1 MKAKKFIP
9 LLFVAAALSSCD
21 FTEDCDY
28 FGWLRVENN
37 WQGYNDIP
45 SSPDRNYA
53 LMYSDDKG
61 YQGEYSIVPN
71 LEGIPDTVT
80 TRMPMGGARVITFT
94 RPNDVNNDGVN
105 D

>member
-45 SSPDRNYA
+45 SSPET
-53 LMYSDDKG
+53 MH
-61 YQGEYSIVPN
+61 
-71 LEGIPDTVT
+71 
-80 TRMPMGGARVITFT
+80 
-94 RPNDVNNDGVN
+94 
-105 D
+105 

>member
-61 YQGEYSIVPN
+61 YQGEYSIVPYSRHRN
-71 LEGIPDTVT
+71 HPY
-80 TRMPMGGARVITFT
+80 A
-94 RPNDVNNDGVN
+94 DGRCPCN
-105 D
+105 HFHKTQ

>member
-37 WQGYNDIP
+37 WQGYPFFSGQKLCI
-45 SSPDRNYA
+45 
-53 LMYSDDKG
+53 
-61 YQGEYSIVPN
+61 
-71 LEGIPDTVT
+71 
-80 TRMPMGGARVITFT
+80 
-94 RPNDVNNDGVN
+94 DV
-105 D
+105 

>member
-1 MKAKKFIP
+1 
-9 LLFVAAALSSCD
+9 
-21 FTEDCDY
+21 
-28 FGWLRVENN
+28 
-37 WQGYNDIP
+37 
-45 SSPDRNYA
+45 
-53 LMYSDDKG
+53 MYSDDKG

-105 D
+105 DEDPALPVSNMSQNIKFKNLENYDKATAFV